1 MSKTT
6 KRKHVTREALDD
18 YYVPEGDEEI
28 VKIIAGRGNNLHEV
42 ECADGKK
49 FLVSMPTKFRK
60 NLWIKRGDFVVI
72 NPIKEGNKVLAE
84 IVYVLYNKQIK
95 YLQGE
100 RLWPDSFTEKSG
112 IDDHDGTKENDKS
125 RKGDNKYGYSSSSKD
140 DDDDDLFRN
149 PNRKEFIHA
158 EDSETESSDEESE
171 DDEPG
176 NDDDDNVV
184 ISGQSTK
191 QVDIAEL
198 ETEVCNR
205 LKIR

>member
-28 VKIIAGRGNNLHEV
+28 VKLIGGRGNNLHEV

-60 NLWIKRGDFVVI
+60 NLWVKRGDFVVI
-72 NPIKEGNKVLAE
+72 DPIKEGNKVLAE
-84 IVYVLYNKQIK
+84 IVYVLYHKQIK
-95 YLQGE
+95 YLQSE
-100 RLWPDSFTEKSG
+100 RLWPESFTGKNDN
-112 IDDHDGTKENDKS
+112 DDHDGAKENEKP
-125 RKGDNKYGYSSSSKD
+125 RKGDNKYEYASSSEED
-140 DDDDDLFRN
+140 DDNDLFRN

-158 EDSETESSDEESE
+158 EDSETESSEDESE
-171 DDEPG
+171 DDQPAH
-176 NDDDDNVV
+176 DDDNVV
-184 ISGQSTK
+184 NSGQTAK

-205 LKIR
+205 LKIC